1 MQRSRRLFVVIAL
14 AVALLAGGCG
24 GKTADET
31 ISIGAVIPCEGWWGS
46 SSESRIAGIELPL
59 IQRGATLAGANPSD
73 GLEDASVAGKPV
85 ELIVGCG
92 DGTAE
97 RALSEARRLVEIDGA
112 DVLIAADQELAI
124 RDYAR
129 TRPAVTFVGASALPL
144 QAVTLH
150 DPAPNFFRFNQDE
163 AQFMAGLGDYA
174 YSELGWRT
182 AVTVADTYGHG
193 YTRVAGF
200 VAEFCALGG
209 SIVKQIWV
217 PPETEDF
224 APHIAEVP
232 PAGVDGLLLAG
243 WERSTIAFAEGV
255 PQLEGTLGPRMVG
268 SISVS
273 IPPEALADRLNG
285 VTWGIP
291 GSEDGSFEGMASA
304 YDAAFPTF
312 AGLSQAL
319 DVALY
324 YNAAE
329 AVVQA
334 LEQVDGDLS
343 DGQRRLQA
351 ALAGLEPGFPWGG
364 SVRLDE
370 RRQAIGDS
378 SLLQYQ
384 KNAKGELGYVVPSS
398 VENVDQT
405 FGGYFRPDGPLLG
418 KDTIECKHGNPPPWT
433 RDD

>member
-1 MQRSRRLFVVIAL
+1 MGQQLRVADRR
-14 AVALLAGGCG
+14 
-24 GKTADET
+24 
-31 ISIGAVIPCEGWWGS
+31 
-46 SSESRIAGIELPL
+46 IELPL
-59 IQRGATLAGANPSD
+59 IQRGAALAGANPSD

-97 RALSEARRLVEIDGA
+97 RALSEARRLVEVDGA

-174 YSELGWRT
+174 YSKLGWRT

-209 SIVKQIWV
+209 SVVKQIWV

-224 APHIAEVP
+224 APYIDQVP
-232 PAGVDGLLLAG
+232 PTGVDGVLLAG
-243 WERSTIAFAEGV
+243 WEHSTVAFAEGV
-255 PQLEGTLGPRMVG
+255 PLLEGTLGPRMVG

-273 IPPEALADRLNG
+273 IPPEALADRLDG

-291 GSEDGSFEGMASA
+291 GSESSDSGSEGSAFESLASA

-312 AGLSQAL
+312 AGASDAL

-343 DGQRRLQA
+343 DGQRRFQA

-370 RRQAIGDS
+370 RRQAIGDQ
-378 SLLQYQ
+378 L
-384 KNAKGELGYVVPSS
+384 AAPVVS
-398 VENVDQT
+398 EERQ
-405 FGGYFRPDGPLLG
+405 G
-418 KDTIECKHGNPPPWT
+418 
-433 RDD
+433 